1 MIFPD
6 FMRTFATNSIIMNN
20 LRDNSLMTFKA
31 KLTHFFALP
40 FWRNWTT
47 ITVIYALIPIIISL
61 LKWHKNNDTYH
72 IYKSV
77 FWNTINQL
85 PLYEF
90 YDYLKGDCNHYGVI
104 FAYVIGPFA
113 VLPDTWGMLLWEC
126 FLVAVFYIGVRYMP
140 LERWQKVFMFWF
152 CLHEVLTPL
161 FVEQFD
167 LAMAGMLLLTF
178 ACVQKQKPV
187 WAAFIIILAIFI
199 KLYGVMGFAFFFFI
213 NEKKKFILAC
223 LGWTL
228 LFFVA
233 PMAIS
238 SPEYVVQQYFGWYDS
253 LVAKN
258 AQNLAEAF
266 NTTNTSLLG
275 IPRKISG
282 NTEYSDLW
290 LLIPG
295 ALLFLS
301 PFRRTD
307 QFQYTGFR
315 YAMLASVAMFHLL
328 FSTGTESYGYIAAMT
343 GFAVWYTTAP
353 FKRGRWATW
362 LLIYAFI
369 FTSLCTSDVFFP
381 RFIWKQ
387 FIEPYALKALPT
399 TIMWF
404 VLIWEMNTRD
414 YRISAT

>member
-1 MIFPD
+1 MQ
-6 FMRTFATNSIIMNN
+6 NK
-20 LRDNSLMTFKA
+20 LSLSLQCA
-31 KLTHFFALP
+31 KRFFERP
-40 FWRNWTT
+40 FWSDWRT
-47 ITVIYALIPIIISL
+47 ITVVYACIPIIIGL
-61 LKWHKNNDTYH
+61 LKWHKPNYTYH

-77 FWNTINQL
+77 FWNTIDQL
-85 PLYEF
+85 SLYEF
-90 YDYLKGDCNHYGVI
+90 YDYLFGDCNHYGPV
-104 FAYVIGPFA
+104 FAYIIAPFA
-113 VLPDTWGMLLWEC
+113 LLPDTWGMLLWEC
-126 FLVAVFYIGVRYMP
+126 ALVAVFYIGVRYMP
-140 LERWQKVFMFWF
+140 LLKWQKVFLLWF
-152 CLHEVLTPL
+152 CAHEVLTPL

-187 WAAFIIILAIFI
+187 WAAFFFMLALFI

-213 NEKKKFILAC
+213 EDKKKFLLAC
-223 LGWTL
+223 LGWAA

-238 SPEYVVQQYFGWYDS
+238 SPEYVVQQYFNWYES
-253 LVAKN
+253 LMAKN
-258 AQNLAEAF
+258 VQNLTEHF

-290 LLIPG
+290 LIVPG
-295 ALLFLS
+295 ILLFLS
-301 PFRRTD
+301 PFRRIG
-307 QFQYTGFR
+307 QYKHAAFR

-328 FSTGTESYGYIAAMT
+328 FSTGSESYGYIAPMT
-343 GFAVWYTTAP
+343 GFVIWYTTAP
-353 FKRGRWATW
+353 FKRGRWALY

-387 FIEPYALKALPT
+387 WIEPYALKALPT
-399 TIMWF
+399 TIVWF
-404 VLIWEMNTRD
+404 VLMWEMNTKDYAYAKERD
-414 YRISAT
+414 IR

>member
-1 MIFPD
+1 MQ
-6 FMRTFATNSIIMNN
+6 NKLSQ
-20 LRDNSLMTFKA
+20 SLQCA
-31 KLTHFFALP
+31 KRFFERP
-40 FWRNWTT
+40 FWSDWRT
-47 ITVIYALIPIIISL
+47 ITVVYACIPIIIGL
-61 LKWHKNNDTYH
+61 LKWHKPNYTYH

-77 FWNTINQL
+77 FWNTIDQL
-85 PLYEF
+85 SLYEF
-90 YDYLKGDCNHYGVI
+90 YDYLFGDCNPYGPV
-104 FAYVIGPFA
+104 FAYIIAPFA
-113 VLPDTWGMLLWEC
+113 LLPDTWGMLLWEC
-126 FLVAVFYIGVRYMP
+126 ALVAVFYIGVRYMP
-140 LERWQKVFMFWF
+140 LLKWQKVFVFWF

-187 WAAFIIILAIFI
+187 WAAFFIMLALFI
-199 KLYGVMGFAFFFFI
+199 KLYGVMGFTFFFFI
-213 NEKKKFILAC
+213 EDKKKFLLAC
-223 LGWTL
+223 LGWAA

-238 SPEYVVQQYFGWYDS
+238 SPEYVVQQYFNWYES
-253 LVAKN
+253 LMAKN
-258 AQNLAEAF
+258 VQNLTEHF

-290 LLIPG
+290 LIVPG
-295 ALLFLS
+295 ILLFLS
-301 PFRRTD
+301 PFRRIG
-307 QFQYTGFR
+307 QYKHAAFR

-328 FSTGTESYGYIAAMT
+328 FSTGSESYGYIAPMT
-343 GFAVWYTTAP
+343 GFVIWYTTAP
-353 FKRGRWATW
+353 FKRGRWALY

-387 FIEPYALKALPT
+387 WIEPYALKALPT
-399 TIMWF
+399 TIVWF
-404 VLIWEMNTRD
+404 VLMWEMNTKDYAYAKERD
-414 YRISAT
+414 TR

>member
-1 MIFPD
+1 MQ
-6 FMRTFATNSIIMNN
+6 NK
-20 LRDNSLMTFKA
+20 LSLSLQCA
-31 KLTHFFALP
+31 KRFFERP
-40 FWRNWTT
+40 FWSDWRT
-47 ITVIYALIPIIISL
+47 ITVVYACIPIIIGL
-61 LKWHKNNDTYH
+61 LKWHKPNYTYH

-77 FWNTINQL
+77 FWNTIDQL
-85 PLYEF
+85 SLYEF
-90 YDYLKGDCNHYGVI
+90 YDYLFGDCNHYGPV
-104 FAYVIGPFA
+104 FAYIIAPFA
-113 VLPDTWGMLLWEC
+113 LLPDTWGMLLWEC
-126 FLVAVFYIGVRYMP
+126 ALVAVFYIGVRYMP
-140 LERWQKVFMFWF
+140 LLKWQKVFLLWF
-152 CLHEVLTPL
+152 CAHEVLTPL

-187 WAAFIIILAIFI
+187 WAAFFIMLALFI

-213 NEKKKFILAC
+213 EDKKKFLLAC
-223 LGWTL
+223 LGWAA

-238 SPEYVVQQYFGWYDS
+238 SPEYVVQQYFNWYES
-253 LVAKN
+253 LMAKN
-258 AQNLAEAF
+258 VQNLTEHF

-290 LLIPG
+290 LIVPG
-295 ALLFLS
+295 ILLFLS
-301 PFRRTD
+301 PFRRIG
-307 QFQYTGFR
+307 QYKHAAFR

-328 FSTGTESYGYIAAMT
+328 FSTGSESYGYIAPMT
-343 GFAVWYTTAP
+343 GFVIWYTTAP
-353 FKRGRWATW
+353 FKRGRWALY

-387 FIEPYALKALPT
+387 WIEPYALKALPT
-399 TIMWF
+399 TIVWF
-404 VLIWEMNTRD
+404 VLMWEMNTKDYAYAKERD
-414 YRISAT
+414 IR